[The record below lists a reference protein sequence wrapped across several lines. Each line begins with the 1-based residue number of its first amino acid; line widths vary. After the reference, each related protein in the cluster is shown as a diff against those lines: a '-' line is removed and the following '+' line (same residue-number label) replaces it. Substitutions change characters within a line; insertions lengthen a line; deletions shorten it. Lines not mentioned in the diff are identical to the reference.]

1 MSSKSCSYHSALI
14 IVRNSFLGFIIGALF
29 LSACSKYKENDQI
42 PRFSVDLKTN
52 AENGNPKQQCE
63 LAQCY
68 MFGLGVEKNE
78 KEAFRWFL
86 KAAEQGDEIGI
97 RNTARCYIFGRG
109 VERDET
115 QGAKLLHRLNVK
127 KHLDALAHL
136 EKHEMYE
143 SIIPIEIVHLQTR
156 SFENEHAEELRNSI
170 YVYKNKDPQELV
182 SSMYR
187 CIYWCEMLVRQGK
200 NIEAVN
206 LIGANPANSQINS
219 FTKRRIIENLRQ
231 AQEMG
236 ILNPDGLAKLRQGS
250 PPVITKGDYISQL
263 AMFDQIIS
271 NELCPEL
278 NDKPY
283 NYRLCPASLESRKAD
298 KMGEEYLKYAEE
310 LHSCGLLSAKGLQ
323 AVKKAYEK

>member
-14 IVRNSFLGFIIGALF
+14 IVQNSFLALIIGALF

-52 AENGNPKQQCE
+52 AENGKPKQQCE

-97 RNTARCYIFGRG
+97 RDTARCYIFGRG

-115 QGAKLLHRLNVK
+115 QGAKWLHRLDVK

-136 EKHEMYE
+136 EKYEMYD
-143 SIIPIEIVHLQTR
+143 SIIPIEIVYMQT
-156 SFENEHAEELRNSI
+156 SSLENEHAEHLRNSM

-187 CIYWCEMLVRQGK
+187 CIYWCEMLVMQGK
-200 NIEAVN
+200 SIEAVK
-206 LIGANPANSQINS
+206 LIEARPANSRINY

-236 ILNPDGLAKLRQGS
+236 ILNPDGLVKLRQGS
-250 PPVITKGDYISQL
+250 APVIIKGEYISQL
-263 AMFDQIIS
+263 AVFDPIIS
-271 NELCPEL
+271 NEICPEL
-278 NDKPY
+278 NDKLY
-283 NYRLCPASLESRKAD
+283 NYRLCPASLKSRKAD
-298 KMGEEYLKYAEE
+298 KTGEEYLKYAEE